1 MESVHHL
8 DLVVT
13 SLETSVA
20 FYQGVLG
27 PLGYYRTSE
36 ITGERGE
43 RVVYLGG
50 ALDEGITQ
58 IGLRERQS
66 QSHAIP
72 YDRYA
77 VGVHHIAFRANSRRR
92 VDERAAWLREQG
104 VEIESGPHDYDY
116 APGYYAVFF
125 YDPDGLKLE
134 IVHLP
139 RDPDLHRRV
148 EELEQRLRRL
158 GE

>member
-1 MESVHHL
+1 VDGIHHL

-13 SLETSVA
+13 SLESSLA
-20 FYQGVLG
+20 FYEGVLG
-27 PLGYYRTSE
+27 PLGYTHTSE

-50 ALDEGITQ
+50 PVGSGLCS

-66 QSHAIP
+66 DAHEVP

-77 VGVHHIAFRANSRRR
+77 IGVHHIAFAAGSRQV
-92 VDERAAWLREQG
+92 VDERAEWLRVQG
-104 VEIESGPHDYDY
+104 VEIESGPRDYDY
-116 APGYYAVFF
+116 LPGYYAVFF

-134 IVHLP
+134 IVHRP
-139 RDPDLHRRV
+139 RERDLARRV
-148 EELEQRLRRL
+148 AELEERLRRL
-158 GE
+158 GG

>member
-1 MESVHHL
+1 METVHHI

-13 SLETSVA
+13 SLETSLA

-27 PLGYYRTSE
+27 PLGYHRTSE

-50 ALDEGITQ
+50 FVDEGISQ

-66 QSHAIP
+66 QAHGVP

-77 VGVHHIAFRANSRRR
+77 IGVHHIAFRAQSRRD
-92 VDERAAWLREQG
+92 VDERAAW
-104 VEIESGPHDYDY
+104 
-116 APGYYAVFF
+116 
-125 YDPDGLKLE
+125 
-134 IVHLP
+134 
-139 RDPDLHRRV
+139 
-148 EELEQRLRRL
+148 
-158 GE
+158 